1 MNTSEPEGWSF
12 SNTKF
17 KIYESGLSSSDDS
30 SDDED
35 LFSKTK
41 SIKKKNLKKWSRRRN
56 SYPNNFPRVLYIMSS
71 VTSALRTVDI
81 VTQELQTQTLNS
93 IVGGFSFAAAMSW
106 MDFIRWSI
114 TQIVKVPK
122 NGGTQ
127 YALTAVLTSL
137 LSVIV
142 FMVISRIN
150 KNVKK
155 PAQPVYAITR

>member
-1 MNTSEPEGWSF
+1 M
-12 SNTKF
+12 
-17 KIYESGLSSSDDS
+17 Y
-30 SDDED
+30 
-35 LFSKTK
+35 
-41 SIKKKNLKKWSRRRN
+41 SIT
-56 SYPNNFPRVLYIMSS
+56 ITMSAAALQT
-71 VTSALRTVDI
+71 VTL

-106 MDFIRWSI
+106 MDFIRWAI
-114 TQIVKVPK
+114 TQLVRVPK

-150 KNVKK
+150 GRVKK

>member
-1 MNTSEPEGWSF
+1 
-12 SNTKF
+12 
-17 KIYESGLSSSDDS
+17 
-30 SDDED
+30 
-35 LFSKTK
+35 
-41 SIKKKNLKKWSRRRN
+41 
-56 SYPNNFPRVLYIMSS
+56 MSS

-137 LSVIV
+137 LSIIV